1 VADSAVSSPYR
12 WAARFLNWR
21 GPVLALRQAR
31 ETRSRQINGHTTMN
45 NLLHADSSFPAW
57 LTLSSVWE
65 QSMDDPGET
74 KAVIGRNLCRRREE
88 RQLSR
93 RSLAKLAETSPLT
106 LREIEAGRLLPSIGL
121 ICRLA
126 AALEVDCVSFLE
138 GIGEVPG

>member
-1 VADSAVSSPYR
+1 
-12 WAARFLNWR
+12 
-21 GPVLALRQAR
+21 
-31 ETRSRQINGHTTMN
+31 MN

-65 QSMDDPGET
+65 QSMVDPGET